1 MKNKFL
7 KSLAVTMFSMTAFTV
22 SAANPFADVSESSWA
37 YQAVTQLSSQNIV
50 EGYPDGTFKGEKNI
64 TRYEMAQIVGR
75 LMARQD
81 SLNAE
86 QKATVQKLASEYAD
100 ELANLG
106 VRVSNLEKKVGKT
119 EMISEIR
126 VQGLNRY
133 DNVFTG
139 DSKYELSTR
148 LRVNTIT
155 KVNPKTTVYGQLETY
170 LSMNGTEAYE
180 INKYRYNNMTEHDSE
195 NGGVVRSG
203 HGEGDVHL
211 NRLWVSHQFGP
222 TQEEAKDLLY
232 GPSKNLILA
241 GTFPVRMGVTGYTY
255 DGQFKGVSAV
265 FGDYRKG
272 GRFTIA
278 VGRAV
283 DMNYHYTGPMMRGLG
298 LNDSDLAN
306 IAGAAAYAQTLA
318 ATSNEQTAQQAKA
331 AAIARTKTN
340 LEVANGLGV
349 EARKTLVQGMMN
361 QLGQSPTM
369 ANMANKVVPTQGA
382 DFMNYALTYYPMGT
396 DKVKLAWNEDMEIPV
411 TYASYIYKNPG
422 NFEFH
427 AYGMKANGQVNNITE
442 AYGFAASVN
451 LTPKWSVHG
460 EFVKNLRKL
469 PLNAEKPHSFNY
481 GVAFGTA
488 DILKPKSYSFGVDY
502 IYSQAGTYFG
512 GSSSDVADQYMAHI
526 YKNWNGHRN
535 IPAYLADKMQAIY
548 DGTDNA
554 NRNYGG
560 AKFFLAKAS
569 YVPMKGL
576 IIDAEYGFG
585 AKDMGGKKMDN
596 TFMLKATAY
605 IK

>member
-255 DGQFKGVSAV
+255 DGQFKGISAV

-272 GRFTIA
+272 SRFTIA

-283 DMNYHYTGPMMRGLG
+283 DMNYHYTGPMMRGVG
-298 LNDSDLAN
+298 LNSSDLSK
-306 IAGAAAYAQTLA
+306 IAGTAAYAQA
-318 ATSNEQTAQQAKA
+318 YATSISQGEEAARA
-331 AAIARTKTN
+331 AAERAKT
-340 LEVANGLGV
+340 ATITAIKNGLDNPLTRV
-349 EARKTLVQGMMN
+349 TTLQRLSQ
-361 QLGQSPTM
+361 QLAGS
-369 ANMANKVVPTQGA
+369 NMAGKVVPTTGVDA
-382 DFMNYALTYYPMGT
+382 ATYPLTYYPMGV

-502 IYSQAGTYFG
+502 IHSQAGTYFG

>member
-255 DGQFKGVSAV
+255 DGQFKGISAV

-272 GRFTIA
+272 SRFTIA

-283 DMNYHYTGPMMRGLG
+283 DMNYHYTGPMMRGVG
-298 LNDSDLAN
+298 LNSSDLSK
-306 IAGAAAYAQTLA
+306 IAGTAAYAQA
-318 ATSNEQTAQQAKA
+318 YATSISQGEEAARA
-331 AAIARTKTN
+331 AAERAKT
-340 LEVANGLGV
+340 ATITAIKNGLDNPLTRV
-349 EARKTLVQGMMN
+349 TTLQRLSQ
-361 QLGQSPTM
+361 QLASS
-369 ANMANKVVPTQGA
+369 NMAGKVVPTTGVDA
-382 DFMNYALTYYPMGT
+382 ATYPLTYYPMGV